1 MPYFRHFISQDS
13 SSSEMIILY
22 KSTVF
27 IGFFCIISKLYTNLY
42 ENQNHN
48 QGGYKQKTAYIPLK
62 TIIFSV
68 KVVKDCSATFLTSKK
83 SQPLTTELFSCFLFP
98 LSISTQKNFSG
109 QGGTVEKFPP
119 VPPCPLC
126 SETSPSPRR

>member
-1 MPYFRHFISQDS
+1 MT

-48 QGGYKQKTAYIPLK
+48 KGGYKQKTAYIPLK

-83 SQPLTTELFSCFLFP
+83 A
-98 LSISTQKNFSG
+98 
-109 QGGTVEKFPP
+109 
-119 VPPCPLC
+119 
-126 SETSPSPRR
+126 SP